1 MKLYEQY
8 PGIYTRGKLKDSH
21 LDEVKA
27 GGYAVIALTPR
38 PNFLLQTTIPEYH
51 HFPLPDGKVTEKVLN
66 QLQYAVSEVLRLVT
80 QGTPVIIHCNAGRN
94 RASLVAALTI
104 RELSGLSGDALVA
117 MIRTVRPRALANP
130 YFEAFLR
137 GLE

>member
-1 MKLYEQY
+1 LKLYEQY

-38 PNFLLQTTIPEYH
+38 PNFL
-51 HFPLPDGKVTEKVLN
+51 LPDGKVTEKVLN